1 MGLQLYKK
9 KRNFKNTPEPEG
21 KVKAA
26 GKKLVFV
33 IQRHAASRLHY
44 DLRLELDG
52 VMKSWA
58 VPKGPS
64 LNPKD
69 KRLAVMVE
77 DHPMEYNTFHGV
89 IPKGNYGAGTVDIW
103 DEGTYTVD
111 PDHAKTKNEKAEL
124 RAMLA
129 KGQLKFVMKGKNIK
143 GSFALVRLRDKKNWL
158 LIKHRDEHAVD
169 EYDSEEVPPIK
180 SGGNKTWQSNR
191 NSSDKPNSKQ
201 KSAAAARSVRAKAKK
216 LTHFIKPML
225 ATPSEVPFTDEG
237 WVFEIK
243 WDGYRAITEKKGKNL
258 KFYSR
263 NGLEFHELYPELVP
277 ELLKIKK
284 DCVLDGEI
292 VVLNEEGKPSFQKLQ
307 QFDDNRDLPILY
319 YVFDCLWYDGKDL
332 TDLPLTERKKY
343 AQKAVPKSNAI
354 LYSDHIEGDGEKF
367 FNEIIKL
374 DGMEGMMAKRA
385 DSTYEEGR
393 RSRSWLKIKLVNTQ
407 EAVIA
412 GYTAPRESRKYF
424 GALILGVYDKKKL
437 RYIGHSGTGFT
448 DKMLKEL
455 HAKLQPLV
463 TDESPFDEKV
473 PVNAKVTWVEPELVC
488 NVKFSEL
495 TDEGIMRHPVFMG
508 MRIDKEPEEVDHVDE
523 PVKKSSKVSVKSP
536 KSGKEKTSE
545 KETSKKTPAKSG
557 KKSDDIGTSKENDR
571 TVTIGGHEL
580 KLTNQNKV
588 FWPKEKYTKGD
599 VVAYYNKVSNYILP
613 YLIDRPQSLK
623 RNPGGIEDKGFYH
636 KDAGDKA
643 PHWVKSTEVY
653 SESGNKTIDYI
664 LCNDKATLIYLAN
677 LGCIELNPW
686 NSPYQKPDNP
696 DYLIMDIDPSEKNTY
711 NQVIDVALV
720 IKEILDKA
728 GCTCYCKTSGATGM
742 HVYIPLQGRY
752 TYDQARPFSEIIA
765 NLTQEQL
772 PDFTTVERPL
782 NQRKG
787 RIYIDFLQNRRGQ
800 TLSSVYSIRPVPG
813 ASVSTPLKWSEVKH
827 GLTPLD
833 FTIKTVHKRFEKVGD
848 LFANVLTDKNDL
860 RKCIDRLES

>member
-9 KRNFKNTPEPEG
+9 KRNFENTPEPKG
-21 KVKAA
+21 KVVSA
-26 GKKLVFV
+26 GKKLAFV

-77 DHPMEYNTFHGV
+77 DHPMEYNKFHGV

-111 PDHAKTKNEKAEL
+111 PDHAKTRNEKAEL
-124 RAMLA
+124 RKMLE
-129 KGQLKFVMKGKNIK
+129 KGQLKFVLNGKNIK
-143 GSFALVRLRDKKNWL
+143 GSFALVRLRDEKNWL
-158 LIKHRDEHAVD
+158 LIKHRDQYAVD
-169 EYDSEEVPPIK
+169 EYDSEDVPPIK
-180 SGGNKTWQSNR
+180 PGGDKTWQSNR
-191 NSSDKPNSKQ
+191 PNSKQ
-201 KSAAAARSVRAKAKK
+201 KSYKAAQSVRAKAKK
-216 LTHFIKPML
+216 LSHFIKPML
-225 ATPSEVPFTDEG
+225 ATPSEVPFTDEN

-243 WDGYRAITEKKGKNL
+243 WDGYRAITEKNGKNL

-263 NGLEFHELYPELVP
+263 NGLEFHDLYPELIP
-277 ELLKIKK
+277 ELRKIKK

-319 YVFDCLWYDGKDL
+319 YVFDCLRYDGKDL

-343 AQKAVPKSNAI
+343 ARKAIPKSNAI
-354 LYSDHIEGDGEKF
+354 LYSDHVEGEGEKF
-367 FNEIIKL
+367 FHEIIKL
-374 DGMEGMMAKRA
+374 DGLEGMMAKRA
-385 DSTYEEGR
+385 DSTYEENR
-393 RSRSWLKIKLVNTQ
+393 RTRSWLKIKLVNTQ
-407 EAVIA
+407 EAIIA

-424 GALILGVYDKKKL
+424 GALILGVYDKKRL

-455 HAKLQPLV
+455 YAKLQPLV
-463 TDESPFDEKV
+463 IDESPFDEKV
-473 PVNAKVTWVEPELVC
+473 PVNAKVTWVKPELVC

-495 TDEGIMRHPVFMG
+495 TEEGIMRHPVFMSL
-508 MRIDKEPEEVDHVDE
+508 RIDKEPEEVDHVDE
-523 PVKKSSKVSVKSP
+523 PMKEKVKTSKRTLKKAPKKAPVKAAAKKSHKRESN
-536 KSGKEKTSE
+536 
-545 KETSKKTPAKSG
+545 
-557 KKSDDIGTSKENDR
+557 DIGTSKENERIVEVD
-571 TVTIGGHEL
+571 GHEL

-599 VVAYYNKVSNYILP
+599 VIAYYNKVSGYILP
-613 YLIDRPQSLK
+613 YLMDRPQSLK

-636 KDAGDKA
+636 KDAGDQA
-643 PHWVKSTEVY
+643 PHWVKSAEVY

-664 LCNDKATLIYLAN
+664 ICNDKATLIYLAN

-686 NSPYQKPDNP
+686 NSKIQKPDNP
-696 DYLIMDIDPSEKNTY
+696 DYLIMDIDPSEKNTFS
-711 NQVIDVALV
+711 QVIDVARV

-765 NLTQEQL
+765 HLTQERL
-772 PDFTTVERPL
+772 PGFTTVERPL

-813 ASVSTPLKWSEVKH
+813 ASVSTPLNWKEVKH

-833 FTIKTVHKRFEKVGD
+833 FTIKTIHKRLDKVGD
-848 LFANVLTDKNDL
+848 LFAKVLTDKNDL

>member
-1 MGLQLYKK
+1 MGLKLYNK
-9 KRNFKNTPEPEG
+9 KRNFKSTPEPEG
-21 KVKAA
+21 KVKLST
-26 GKKLVFV
+26 KKLCFV
-33 IQRHAASRLHY
+33 IQRHDASRLHY
-44 DLRLELDG
+44 DFRLELDG

-58 VPKGPS
+58 IPKGPS
-64 LNPKD
+64 LNPQD

-77 DHPMEYNTFHGV
+77 DHPMDYNKFHGV

-111 PDHAKTKNEKAEL
+111 PAHAKTKNEKAEL
-124 RAMLA
+124 RKMLD
-129 KGQLKFVMKGKNIK
+129 KGQVKFVMNGKHVK
-143 GSFALVRLRDKKNWL
+143 GSFALVRLRDEKNWL
-158 LIKHRDEHAVD
+158 LIKHRDNYAVD
-169 EYDSEEVPPIK
+169 DYDSEDIRPIK
-180 SGGNKTWQSNR
+180 PHQADKTWQPNR
-191 NSSDKPNSKQ
+191 KNSRQ
-201 KSAAAARSVRAKAKK
+201 KSATAARSVLAKAKK

-225 ATPSEVPFTDEG
+225 ATASEVPFTDED

-258 KFYSR
+258 RFYSR
-263 NGLEFHELYPELVP
+263 NGLEFHTLYPELVP
-277 ELLKIKK
+277 ELMKIKK

-307 QFDDNRDLPILY
+307 QFDDNRNLPILY
-319 YVFDCLWYDGKDL
+319 YVFDCLWYDGHDL

-343 AQKAVPKSNAI
+343 AQKSIPKSNAI
-354 LYSDHIEGDGEKF
+354 LYSDHVEAEGEKF
-367 FNEIIKL
+367 FQEIIKL
-374 DGMEGMMAKRA
+374 DGLEGMMAKRA
-385 DSTYEEGR
+385 NSTYEEGR
-393 RSRSWLKIKLVNTQ
+393 RSRSWLKIKLVNTH
-407 EAVIA
+407 EAIIA

-448 DKMLKEL
+448 DLALKDIYTR
-455 HAKLQPLV
+455 LQPLV
-463 TDESPFDEKV
+463 SDESPFDEKV

-488 NVKFSEL
+488 TVKFSEL
-495 TDEGIMRHPVFMG
+495 TEEGIMRHPVYMG
-508 MRIDKEPEEVDHVDE
+508 LRIDKEHNEVNHLDK
-523 PVKKSSKVSVKSP
+523 PVKP
-536 KSGKEKTSE
+536 KTEKKRT
-545 KETSKKTPAKSG
+545 KKTAKKEVVKPTA
-557 KKSDDIGTSKENDR
+557 KKSAKPTSNDIGTSDENQRIVNVD
-571 TVTIGGHEL
+571 GHEL
-580 KLTNQNKV
+580 KLTNQNKI
-588 FWPKEKYTKGD
+588 FWPDEKYTKGD
-599 VVAYYNKVSNYILP
+599 VISHYNKISGYILP
-613 YLIDRPQSLK
+613 YLVNRPQSLK

-643 PHWVKSTEVY
+643 PYWVKSIEIY

-664 LCNDKATLIYLAN
+664 LCNDKATLLYLAN

-686 NSPYQKPDNP
+686 NSRIQHPDNP
-696 DYLIMDIDPSEKNTY
+696 DYLIMDIDPSDKNTF

-720 IKEILDKA
+720 IKELLNKA

-742 HVYIPLQGRY
+742 HIYIPLQGRY

-765 NLTQEQL
+765 HLTNEQL

-813 ASVSTPLKWSEVKH
+813 ASVSTPLNWKEVKH

-833 FTIKTVHKRFEKVGD
+833 FTIKTIHKRLDKVGD
-848 LFANVLTDKNDL
+848 LFANVLVDKNDL
-860 RKCIDRLES
+860 RKCIARLES

>member
-1 MGLQLYKK
+1 MGLKLYKK

-21 KVKAA
+21 KVKASTS
-26 GKKLVFV
+26 KLCFV
-33 IQRHAASRLHY
+33 IQRHDASRLHY

-77 DHPMEYNTFHGV
+77 DHPMEYNNFHGV
-89 IPKGNYGAGTVDIW
+89 IPKGNYGAGVVDIW

-111 PDHAKTKNEKAEL
+111 PLHAKTKNESAEL
-124 RAMLA
+124 RKMLE
-129 KGQLKFVMKGKNIK
+129 KGQLKFVMKGKHLK
-143 GSFALVRLRDKKNWL
+143 GSFALVRLRDEKNWL
-158 LIKHRDEHAVD
+158 LIKHRDEYAVD
-169 EYDSEEVPPIK
+169 DYDSEEVAPIK
-180 SGGNKTWQSNR
+180 PHNADKTWHSNR
-191 NSSDKPNSKQ
+191 PNSRQ
-201 KSAAAARSVRAKAKK
+201 KSAKAARSVRSKAKK

-225 ATPSEVPFTDEG
+225 ATPSDVPFTDKN

-243 WDGYRAITEKKGKNL
+243 WDGYRAITEKKGKNI

-263 NGLEFHELYPELVP
+263 NGLEFQGLYPELMP

-307 QFDDNRDLPILY
+307 QFDDNRNLPILY
-319 YVFDCLWYDGKDL
+319 YVFDCLSYDGKDL
-332 TDLPLTERKKY
+332 TDLSLLERKKY
-343 AQKAVPKSNAI
+343 ALKAIPKSNAI
-354 LYSDHIEGDGEKF
+354 IYSDHIDAEGEKF
-367 FNEIIKL
+367 FGEIIKME
-374 DGMEGMMAKRA
+374 GMEGMMAKRA

-393 RSRSWLKIKLVNTQ
+393 RNRSWLKIKLVNTQ
-407 EAVIA
+407 EAIIA
-412 GYTAPRESRKYF
+412 GYTAPRESRKYL
-424 GALILGVYDKKKL
+424 GALVLGIYDKKKL

-455 HAKLQPLV
+455 HAKMQPLV

-473 PVNAKVTWVEPELVC
+473 AVNAAVTWVEPELVC

-495 TDEGIMRHPVFMG
+495 TEEGIMRHPVFMG
-508 MRIDKEPEEVDHVDE
+508 LRIDKDPEEVDQVDE
-523 PVKKSSKVSVKSP
+523 PVKKNSKSTPLKETKKVAKNAAVKKSSSKSS
-536 KSGKEKTSE
+536 T
-545 KETSKKTPAKSG
+545 
-557 KKSDDIGTSKENDR
+557 KKSNDIGTSKENDR
-571 TVTIGGHEL
+571 TVTVDGHEL
-580 KLTNQNKV
+580 KLTNQNKI
-588 FWPKEKYTKGD
+588 FWPDEKYTKGD
-599 VVAYYNKVSNYILP
+599 VINYYNKVSDYILP

-623 RNPGGIEDKGFYH
+623 RNPGGIVDKGFYH

-643 PHWVKSTEVY
+643 PQWVKSVEVY

-664 LCNDKATLIYLAN
+664 LCNDKATLLYLNN
-677 LGCIELNPW
+677 LGCIEINPW
-686 NSPYQKPDNP
+686 NSRIKKPDNP
-696 DYLIMDIDPSEKNTY
+696 DYLIMDIDPSEKNTFE
-711 NQVIDVALV
+711 QVIDVALV
-720 IKEILDKA
+720 IKEVLDKA

-742 HVYIPLQGRY
+742 HIYIPLQGVY

-765 NLTQEQL
+765 HLTNEQL

-813 ASVSTPLKWSEVKH
+813 ASVSTPLKWKEVKH
-827 GLTPLD
+827 GLSPLD
-833 FTIKTVHKRFEKVGD
+833 FTIKTALKRFDKVGD

-860 RKCIDRLES
+860 GKCIDRLES

>member
-1 MGLQLYKK
+1 MGLKLYKK

-21 KVKAA
+21 KVKASN
-26 GKKLVFV
+26 KKLGFV
-33 IQRHAASRLHY
+33 IQRHDASRLHY
-44 DLRLELDG
+44 DFRLELDG

-77 DHPMEYNTFHGV
+77 DHPMEYNKFHGV

-111 PDHAKTKNEKAEL
+111 PLHAKTKNATAEL
-124 RAMLA
+124 RKMLE
-129 KGQLKFVMKGKNIK
+129 KGQLKIVMKGKHLN
-143 GSFALVRLRDKKNWL
+143 GSFALVRLRDEKNWL
-158 LIKHRDEHAVD
+158 LIKHRDEYAVD
-169 EYDSEEVPPIK
+169 DYDSEEIRAIK
-180 SGGNKTWQSNR
+180 PHNADKTWQSNR
-191 NSSDKPNSKQ
+191 PNSKQ
-201 KSAAAARSVRAKAKK
+201 KSAQAAQRVSAKSHK
-216 LTHFIKPML
+216 LTHYIKPML
-225 ATPSEVPFTDEG
+225 ATPSDVPFNDED
-237 WVFEIK
+237 WIFEIK
-243 WDGYRAITEKKGKNL
+243 WDGYRAVTEKKGKNI

-263 NGLEFHELYPELVP
+263 NGLSFNELYPELIP
-277 ELLKIKK
+277 ELMKIKK

-292 VVLNEEGKPSFQKLQ
+292 VVLNEAGRPSFQKLQ
-307 QFDDNRDLPILY
+307 QFDENRSLPILY
-319 YVFDCLWYDGKDL
+319 YVFDCLSYDGKDL
-332 TDLPLTERKKY
+332 TDLSLIERKKY
-343 AQKAVPKSNAI
+343 ALKAIPKSNAI
-354 LYSDHIEGDGEKF
+354 IYSDHIERDGEKF

-374 DGMEGMMAKRA
+374 DGLEGMMAKRA
-385 DSTYEEGR
+385 ESTYEEGR

-407 EAVIA
+407 EAIIA

-437 RYIGHSGTGFT
+437 RYIGHSGTGFS

-473 PVNAKVTWVEPELVC
+473 PVNAAVTWVEPELVC

-508 MRIDKEPEEVDHVDE
+508 LRIDKEPEEVDHVDE
-523 PVKKSSKVSVKSP
+523 PVKTKIKSDKKTTKKAAAKKTVPKKEPATKSSGKS
-536 KSGKEKTSE
+536 S
-545 KETSKKTPAKSG
+545 SKKST
-557 KKSDDIGTSKENDR
+557 DIGTSKENER
-571 TVTIGGHEL
+571 IVTVDGHDL
-580 KLTNQNKV
+580 KLTNQNKI
-588 FWPKEKYTKGD
+588 FWPEEKYTKGD
-599 VVAYYNKVSNYILP
+599 VINYYNKVSDYILP

-636 KDAGDKA
+636 KDAGHKA
-643 PHWVKSTEVY
+643 PDWVKSEEVY

-664 LCNDKATLIYLAN
+664 ICNNKATLIYLAN

-686 NSPYQKPDNP
+686 NSRIKKPDNP
-696 DYLIMDIDPSEKNTY
+696 DYLIMDIDPSEKNTF

-728 GCTCYCKTSGATGM
+728 GCTSYCKTSGATGM
-742 HVYIPLQGRY
+742 HIYIPLQGAY

-765 NLTQEQL
+765 HLTNEQL

-813 ASVSTPLKWSEVKH
+813 ASVSTPLKWKEVKH
-827 GLTPLD
+827 GLSPLD
-833 FTIKTVHKRFEKVGD
+833 FTIKTALKRFDKVGD

>member
-1 MGLQLYKK
+1 MGLKLYKK
-9 KRNFKNTPEPEG
+9 KRNFNSTPEPEG
-21 KVKAA
+21 KVKPS
-26 GKKLVFV
+26 KNKLCFV
-33 IQRHAASRLHY
+33 VQRHDASRLHY
-44 DLRLELDG
+44 DFRLELDG

-64 LNPKD
+64 LNPHD

-77 DHPMEYNTFHGV
+77 DHPMAYNKFHGV

-111 PDHAKTKNEKAEL
+111 PLHAKTKNESAEL
-124 RAMLA
+124 RKMLG
-129 KGQLKFVMKGKNIK
+129 KGQLKFVMKGKHLK
-143 GSFALVRLRDKKNWL
+143 GSFALVRLRDEKNWL
-158 LIKHRDEHAVD
+158 LIKHRDEFAVD
-169 EYDSEEVPPIK
+169 DYDSEEVPPVK
-180 SGGNKTWQSNR
+180 PHSGDRTWPSNR
-191 NSSDKPNSKQ
+191 PNSKQ
-201 KSAAAARSVRAKAKK
+201 KSFQAAQRVRAKAKK

-225 ATPSEVPFTDEG
+225 ATPAEVPFTDKD

-243 WDGYRAITEKKGKNL
+243 WDGYRAITEKKGKNI

-263 NGLEFHELYPELVP
+263 NGLEFQELYPELVP
-277 ELLKIKK
+277 ELMKIKK

-307 QFDDNRDLPILY
+307 QFDEDRSMPILY
-319 YVFDCLWYDGKDL
+319 YVFDCLWYDGQDI
-332 TDLPLTERKKY
+332 TGLPLTERKKY
-343 AQKAVPKSNAI
+343 AQKALPKSHAV
-354 LYSDHIEGDGEKF
+354 LYSDHVEEEGEKF

-374 DGMEGMMAKRA
+374 DGLEGMMAKRA

-393 RSRSWLKIKLVNTQ
+393 RSRSWLKIKLANTQ

-448 DKMLKEL
+448 DKMLKDL
-455 HAKLQPLV
+455 YAKMQPLV
-463 TDESPFDEKV
+463 TDQSPFDEKV
-473 PVNAKVTWVEPELVC
+473 PVNAAVTWVEPELVC
-488 NVKFSEL
+488 NVKFSEF

-508 MRIDKEPEEVDHVDE
+508 LRMDKEPEEVDPIDK
-523 PVKKSSKVSVKSP
+523 PVKK
-536 KSGKEKTSE
+536 
-545 KETSKKTPAKSG
+545 TSKAAV
-557 KKSDDIGTSKENDR
+557 KKSISKKEFAKTARSAGAKPATKKSTDIGTSKENERIVRVD
-571 TVTIGGHEL
+571 GHEL
-580 KLTNQNKV
+580 KLTNQNKI
-588 FWPKEKYTKGD
+588 FWPDEKYTKGD
-599 VVAYYNKVSNYILP
+599 VIAYYNKVSDYILP

-643 PHWVKSTEVY
+643 PHWVKSVPVY

-664 LCNDKATLIYLAN
+664 LCNDKATLLYLNN
-677 LGCIELNPW
+677 LGCIEINPW
-686 NSPYQKPDNP
+686 NSRIQKPDNP
-696 DYLIMDIDPSEKNTY
+696 DYQIMDIDPSEKNTF
-711 NQVIDVALV
+711 NQVIDVARV

-765 NLTQEQL
+765 NLANEQL

-813 ASVSTPLKWSEVKH
+813 ASVSTPLKWKEVKH

-833 FTIKTVHKRFEKVGD
+833 FTIKTVFKRFDKVGD
-848 LFANVLTDKNDL
+848 LFSNVLTEKNDL

>member
-1 MGLQLYKK
+1 MGLKLYNK

-21 KVKAA
+21 KVKASSN
-26 GKKLVFV
+26 KLRFV
-33 IQRHAASRLHY
+33 IQRHDASRLHY

-64 LNPKD
+64 LNPHD
-69 KRLAVMVE
+69 KRLAVAVE
-77 DHPMEYNTFHGV
+77 DHPMEYNKFHGV

-124 RAMLA
+124 RKMLE
-129 KGQLKFVMKGKNIK
+129 KGQLKFVMNGTHLK
-143 GSFALVRLRDKKNWL
+143 GSFALVRLRDEKNWL
-158 LIKHRDEHAVD
+158 LIKHRDKYAVD
-169 EYDSEEVPPIK
+169 EYDSEEVAPIK
-180 SGGNKTWQSNR
+180 SHNADKTWQSNR
-191 NSSDKPNSKQ
+191 SNSRQ
-201 KSAAAARSVRAKAKK
+201 KNAAAARSVRGKSHK
-216 LTHFIKPML
+216 LTHYIKPML
-225 ATPSEVPFTDEG
+225 ATPSEVPFNDKD

-243 WDGYRAITEKKGKNL
+243 WDGYRAITEKKGKNI

-263 NGLEFHELYPELVP
+263 NGLTFNELYPEVAH
-277 ELLKIKK
+277 ELTKIKK

-307 QFDDNRDLPILY
+307 QFDDNRGLPILY
-319 YVFDCLWYDGKDL
+319 YVFDCLSYDGKDI
-332 TDLPLTERKKY
+332 TDLPLLERKKY
-343 AQKAVPKSNAI
+343 AQKAIPKSNVI
-354 LYSDHIEGDGEKF
+354 LYSDHLEEQGEKF
-367 FNEIIKL
+367 FSEIIKIEGL
-374 DGMEGMMAKRA
+374 EGMMAKRA
-385 DSTYEEGR
+385 DSTYDEGR
-393 RSRSWLKIKLVNTQ
+393 RTRSWLKIKLVNTQ
-407 EAVIA
+407 EAIIA

-455 HAKLQPLV
+455 YAKLQPLV
-463 TDESPFDEKV
+463 MDESPFDEKV
-473 PVNAKVTWVEPELVC
+473 PVNAAVTWVEPELVC

-495 TDEGIMRHPVFMG
+495 TDDGIMRHPVFMG
-508 MRIDKEPEEVDHVDE
+508 LRIDKEPEEVDHVDE
-523 PVKKSSKVSVKSP
+523 SVKT
-536 KSGKEKTSE
+536 KTKTAAKKTS
-545 KETSKKTPAKSG
+545 SKKTVVKTAVKKTTAKKSG
-557 KKSDDIGTSKENDR
+557 SKSNDIGTSKENER
-571 TVTIGGHEL
+571 IVTVDGHEL
-580 KLTNQNKV
+580 KLTNQNKI
-588 FWPKEKYTKGD
+588 FWPEEKYTKGD
-599 VVAYYNKVSNYILP
+599 VIAYYNKVSDYILP

-623 RNPGGIEDKGFYH
+623 RNPQGIEDKGFYH

-643 PHWVKSTEVY
+643 PHWVKSVEIY

-664 LCNDKATLIYLAN
+664 LCNNKATLLYLNN
-677 LGCIELNPW
+677 LGCIEINPW
-686 NSPYQKPDNP
+686 NSRVQKPDNP
-696 DYLIMDIDPSEKNTY
+696 DYLIMDIDPSEKNTF
-711 NQVIDVALV
+711 NQVVDVALV

-742 HVYIPLQGRY
+742 HIYIPLQGRY

-765 NLTQEQL
+765 NLAQEQL

-813 ASVSTPLKWSEVKH
+813 ASVSTPLKWSEVKR
-827 GLTPLD
+827 GLSPLD
-833 FTIKTVHKRFEKVGD
+833 FTIKTIHKRLDKVGD

>member
-1 MGLQLYKK
+1 MGLKLYKK
-9 KRNFKNTPEPEG
+9 KRNFNSTPEPEG
-21 KVKAA
+21 KVKPS
-26 GKKLVFV
+26 KNKLCFV
-33 IQRHAASRLHY
+33 VQRHDASRLHY
-44 DLRLELDG
+44 DFRLELDG

-64 LNPKD
+64 LNPHD

-77 DHPMEYNTFHGV
+77 DHPMAYNKFHGV

-111 PDHAKTKNEKAEL
+111 PLHAKTKNESAEL
-124 RAMLA
+124 RKMLG
-129 KGQLKFVMKGKNIK
+129 KGQLKFVMKGKHLK
-143 GSFALVRLRDKKNWL
+143 GSFALVRLRDEKNWL
-158 LIKHRDEHAVD
+158 LIKHRDEFAVD
-169 EYDSEEVPPIK
+169 DYDSEEVPPVK
-180 SGGNKTWQSNR
+180 PHSGDRTWPSNR
-191 NSSDKPNSKQ
+191 PNSKQ
-201 KSAAAARSVRAKAKK
+201 KSFQAAQRVRAKAKK

-225 ATPSEVPFTDEG
+225 ATPAEVPFTDKD

-243 WDGYRAITEKKGKNL
+243 WDGYRAITEKKGKNI

-263 NGLEFHELYPELVP
+263 NGLEFQELYPELVP
-277 ELLKIKK
+277 ELMKIKK

-307 QFDDNRDLPILY
+307 QFDEDRSMPILY
-319 YVFDCLWYDGKDL
+319 YVFDCLWYDGQDI
-332 TDLPLTERKKY
+332 TGLPLTERKKY
-343 AQKAVPKSNAI
+343 AQKALPKSHAV
-354 LYSDHIEGDGEKF
+354 LYSDHVEEEGEKF

-374 DGMEGMMAKRA
+374 DGLEGMMAKRA

-393 RSRSWLKIKLVNTQ
+393 RSRSWLKIKLANTQ

-455 HAKLQPLV
+455 YAKMQPLV
-463 TDESPFDEKV
+463 TDQSPFDEKV
-473 PVNAKVTWVEPELVC
+473 PVNAAVTWVEPELVC
-488 NVKFSEL
+488 NVKFSEF

-508 MRIDKEPEEVDHVDE
+508 LRMDKEPEEVDHIDK
-523 PVKKSSKVSVKSP
+523 PVKK
-536 KSGKEKTSE
+536 
-545 KETSKKTPAKSG
+545 TSKAAV
-557 KKSDDIGTSKENDR
+557 KKSISKKESAKPARSAGAKPATKKSTDIGTSKENERIVRVD
-571 TVTIGGHEL
+571 GHEL
-580 KLTNQNKV
+580 KLTNQNKI
-588 FWPKEKYTKGD
+588 FWPDEKYTKGD
-599 VVAYYNKVSNYILP
+599 VIAYYNKVSDYILP

-643 PHWVKSTEVY
+643 PHWVKSVPVY

-664 LCNDKATLIYLAN
+664 LCNDKATLLYLNN
-677 LGCIELNPW
+677 LGCIEINPW
-686 NSPYQKPDNP
+686 NSRIQKPDNP
-696 DYLIMDIDPSEKNTY
+696 DYLIMDIDPSEKNTF
-711 NQVIDVALV
+711 NQVIDVARV

-765 NLTQEQL
+765 NMACEQL

-813 ASVSTPLKWSEVKH
+813 ASVSTPLKWKEVKH

-833 FTIKTVHKRFEKVGD
+833 FTIKTALKRFDKVGD
-848 LFANVLTDKNDL
+848 LFHNVLTDKNDL

>member
-1 MGLQLYKK
+1 MGLKLYNK
-9 KRNFKNTPEPEG
+9 KRNFRNTPEPAG
-21 KVKAA
+21 KVKAS
-26 GKKLVFV
+26 GNKLCFV
-33 IQRHAASRLHY
+33 VQRHAASRLHY

-64 LNPKD
+64 LNPHD

-124 RAMLA
+124 RKMLE
-129 KGQLKFVMKGKNIK
+129 KGQLKFVMNGTHLK
-143 GSFALVRLRDKKNWL
+143 GSFALVRLRDEKNWL
-158 LIKHRDEHAVD
+158 LIKHRDKHAVD
-169 EYDSEEVPPIK
+169 EYDSEEVAPIK
-180 SGGNKTWQSNR
+180 SHNTDKTWQSNR
-191 NSSDKPNSKQ
+191 PNSRQ
-201 KSAAAARSVRAKAKK
+201 KNAAAAHRIRGKSHK
-216 LTHFIKPML
+216 LSHYIKPML
-225 ATPSEVPFTDEG
+225 ATASDVPFNDKE

-243 WDGYRAITEKKGKNL
+243 WDGYRAITEKKGKQIR
-258 KFYSR
+258 FYSR
-263 NGLEFHELYPELVP
+263 NGLTFNELYPEVAH
-277 ELLKIKK
+277 ELTKLKK

-319 YVFDCLWYDGKDL
+319 YVFDCLSYDGKDI
-332 TDLPLTERKKY
+332 TDLPLLERKKF
-343 AQKAVPKSNAI
+343 AKKALPKSNVI
-354 LYSDHIEGDGEKF
+354 LYSDHVEEEGEKF
-367 FNEIIKL
+367 FSEIIKI
-374 DGMEGMMAKRA
+374 DGLEGMMAKRA
-385 DSTYEEGR
+385 DSTYDEGR
-393 RSRSWLKIKLVNTQ
+393 RTRSWLKIKLVNTQ

-424 GALILGVYDKKKL
+424 GALILGVYHKKKL

-463 TDESPFDEKV
+463 IDDSPFDEKV
-473 PVNAKVTWVEPELVC
+473 PVNAAVTWVEPELVC

-495 TDEGIMRHPVFMG
+495 TDDGIMRHPVFMG
-508 MRIDKEPEEVDHVDE
+508 LRIDKEADEVDHVDE
-523 PVKKSSKVSVKSP
+523 PVKT
-536 KSGKEKTSE
+536 KT
-545 KETSKKTPAKSG
+545 TSAKKTPTAKKAAA
-557 KKSDDIGTSKENDR
+557 KKFSRKGSKASNDIGTSKENER
-571 TVTIGGHEL
+571 LVTVDGHEL
-580 KLTNQNKV
+580 KLTNQNKI
-588 FWPKEKYTKGD
+588 FWPDEKYTKGD
-599 VVAYYNKVSNYILP
+599 VLAYYNKVADYILP

-623 RNPGGIEDKGFYH
+623 RNPGGIADKGFYH

-643 PHWVKSTEVY
+643 PDWVKSVEIY

-664 LCNDKATLIYLAN
+664 LCNNKATLLYLNN
-677 LGCIELNPW
+677 LGCIEINPW
-686 NSPYQKPDNP
+686 NSRIQKPDNP
-696 DYLIMDIDPSEKNTY
+696 DYLIMDIDPSEKNTF
-711 NQVIDVALV
+711 NQVVDVALV

-728 GCTCYCKTSGATGM
+728 GCTSYCKTSGATGM
-742 HVYIPLQGRY
+742 HIYIPLQGRY
-752 TYDQARPFSEIIA
+752 TYDQARPFSEVIA
-765 NLTQEQL
+765 NLAQEQL
-772 PDFTTVERPL
+772 SDFTTVERPL

-813 ASVSTPLKWSEVKH
+813 ASVSTPLLWKEVKH
-827 GLTPLD
+827 GLSPLD
-833 FTIKTVHKRFEKVGD
+833 FTIKTIHKRLDKVGD

>member
-1 MGLQLYKK
+1 MGLNLYKK
-9 KRNFKNTPEPEG
+9 KRNFNNTPEPKG
-21 KVKAA
+21 KVKTA
-26 GKKLVFV
+26 GSKLSFV
-33 IQRHAASRLHY
+33 IQRHDASRLHY

-58 VPKGPS
+58 IPKGPS

-77 DHPMEYNTFHGV
+77 DHPMDYNKFHGV

-103 DEGTYTVD
+103 DEGTYNVD
-111 PDHAKTKNEKAEL
+111 PLHAKTKNEKAEL
-124 RAMLA
+124 RKMLE
-129 KGQLKFVMKGKNIK
+129 KGQLKFVMNGKNVK
-143 GSFALVRLRDKKNWL
+143 GSFALVRLRDEKNWL
-158 LIKHRDEHAVD
+158 LIKHRDTYAVD
-169 EYDSEEVPPIK
+169 EYDSEEVAAIK
-180 SGGNKTWQSNR
+180 PHKADKTWQSNR
-191 NSSDKPNSKQ
+191 PNSRQ
-201 KSAAAARSVRAKAKK
+201 KSAKAAHSVRAKSHKF
-216 LTHFIKPML
+216 THYIKPML
-225 ATPSEVPFTDEG
+225 ATPSDVPFNDED

-243 WDGYRAITEKKGKNL
+243 WDGYRALTEKKGKNI

-263 NGLEFHELYPELVP
+263 NGLSFTELYPELAGV
-277 ELLKIKK
+277 LTKIKK

-307 QFDDNRDLPILY
+307 QFDENRRLPILY
-319 YVFDCLWYDGKDL
+319 YVFDCLQYDGKDL
-332 TDLPLTERKKY
+332 TDLPLLERKKY
-343 AQKAVPKSNAI
+343 ALKAIPKSNAI
-354 LYSDHIEGDGEKF
+354 IYSDHIEEEGEKF

-374 DGMEGMMAKRA
+374 EGMEGMMAKRA

-393 RSRSWLKIKLVNTQ
+393 RSRSWLKIKLVNTH
-407 EAVIA
+407 EAIIA

-437 RYIGHSGTGFT
+437 RYIGHSGTGFS
-448 DKMLKEL
+448 DKMLKDL
-455 HAKLQPLV
+455 HANMQPLV
-463 TDESPFDEKV
+463 TDESPFTEKV
-473 PVNAKVTWVEPELVC
+473 PVNAAVTWVEPELVC

-508 MRIDKEPEEVDHVDE
+508 LRIDKEPEEVDHVDE
-523 PVKKSSKVSVKSP
+523 PVKTKSKSN
-536 KSGKEKTSE
+536 
-545 KETSKKTPAKSG
+545 KKTTTKTAAKKAVKNTAVAKSA
-557 KKSDDIGTSKENDR
+557 KSKSNDIGTSKENERIVNID
-571 TVTIGGHEL
+571 GHEL
-580 KLTNQNKV
+580 KLTNQNKI
-588 FWPKEKYTKGD
+588 FWPKEKYTKSD
-599 VVAYYNKVSNYILP
+599 VINHYNKVSDFILP
-613 YLIDRPQSLK
+613 YLVDRPQSLK

-643 PHWVKSTEVY
+643 PQWVKSVEVY

-664 LCNDKATLIYLAN
+664 LCNDKATLIYLSN

-686 NSPYQKPDNP
+686 NSRIKKPDNP
-696 DYLIMDIDPSEKNTY
+696 DYLIMDIDPSEKNTF

-728 GCTCYCKTSGATGM
+728 GCTCYCKTSGATGL
-742 HVYIPLQGRY
+742 HIYIPLQGAY
-752 TYDQARPFSEIIA
+752 TYDQARPFSELIA
-765 NLTQEQL
+765 NLTNEQL

-813 ASVSTPLKWSEVKH
+813 ASVSTPLTWKEVKH

-833 FTIKTVHKRFEKVGD
+833 FTIKTIHKRLDKVGD

-860 RKCIDRLES
+860 RKCIDRLE

>member
-9 KRNFKNTPEPEG
+9 KRNFKNTPEPAG
-21 KVKAA
+21 KVKAS
-26 GKKLVFV
+26 GSKLCFV
-33 IQRHAASRLHY
+33 VQRHDASRLHY

-64 LNPKD
+64 LNPHD

-77 DHPMEYNTFHGV
+77 DHPMEYNKFHGV
-89 IPKGNYGAGTVDIW
+89 IPKGNYGAGKVDIW

-111 PDHAKTKNEKAEL
+111 PIHAKTKNEKAEL
-124 RAMLA
+124 RKMLE
-129 KGQLKFVMKGKNIK
+129 KGQLKFVMNGKHLK
-143 GSFALVRLRDKKNWL
+143 GSFALVRLRDAKNWL
-158 LIKHRDEHAVD
+158 LIKHRDTYAVD
-169 EYDSEEVPPIK
+169 EYDSEDIPPVK
-180 SGGNKTWQSNR
+180 SHDPDKTWQSNR
-191 NSSDKPNSKQ
+191 PNSRQ
-201 KSAAAARSVRAKAKK
+201 KNAVAAQRIQSK
-216 LTHFIKPML
+216 THKFTHYIKPML
-225 ATPSEVPFTDEG
+225 ATPNDAPFTDSD
-237 WVFEIK
+237 WIFEIK
-243 WDGYRAITEKKGKNL
+243 WDGYRAITEKKGKTIR
-258 KFYSR
+258 FYSR
-263 NGLEFHELYPELVP
+263 NGLSFTELYPEVA
-277 ELLKIKK
+277 EEFKKIKK

-307 QFDDNRDLPILY
+307 QFDENRTLPILY
-319 YVFDCLWYDGKDL
+319 YVFDCLYYDGKDI
-332 TDLPLTERKKY
+332 TGLPLLERKKF
-343 AQKAVPKSNAI
+343 AQKAIPKSNVI
-354 LYSDHIEGDGEKF
+354 LYSDHVKEEGEKF
-367 FNEIIKL
+367 FSEIIKI
-374 DGMEGMMAKRA
+374 DGLEGMMAKRA
-385 DSTYEEGR
+385 DSTYDEGR
-393 RSRSWLKIKLVNTQ
+393 RTRSWLKIKLVNTL

-424 GALILGVYDKKKL
+424 GALILGVFHKKKL
-437 RYIGHSGTGFT
+437 RYIGHIGTGFT

-455 HAKLQPLV
+455 HTRLQPLV
-463 TDESPFDEKV
+463 TDESPFDEHV
-473 PVNAKVTWVEPELVC
+473 PVNAAVTWVEPELVC

-495 TDEGIMRHPVFMG
+495 TSDGIMRHPVFVG
-508 MRIDKEPEEVDHVDE
+508 MRIDKDAEAVDQLDK
-523 PVKKSSKVSVKSP
+523 PVKTRNQAVAK
-536 KSGKEKTSE
+536 KTAV
-545 KETSKKTPAKSG
+545 KKTPAGKSVS
-557 KKSDDIGTSKENDR
+557 KKSINKNSNNIGVSKENQR
-571 TVTIGGHEL
+571 LVTVDGHEL

-588 FWPKEKYTKGD
+588 FWPHEKYTKGD
-599 VVAYYNKVSNYILP
+599 VITYYNKVSNYILP

-623 RNPGGIEDKGFYH
+623 RNPQGIEDKGFYH

-643 PHWVKSTEVY
+643 PHWVKSVEIY

-664 LCNDKATLIYLAN
+664 LCNNKATLLYLNN
-677 LGCIELNPW
+677 LGCIEINPW
-686 NSPYQKPDNP
+686 NSRIQKPDNP
-696 DYLIMDIDPSEKNTY
+696 DYLIMDIDPSDKNTF

-742 HVYIPLQGRY
+742 HIYIPLQGRY

-772 PDFTTVERPL
+772 SEFTTVERPL

-813 ASVSTPLKWSEVKH
+813 ACVSTPLKWKEVKH
-827 GLTPLD
+827 GLSPLD
-833 FTIKTVHKRFEKVGD
+833 FTIKTVHKRLDHVGD

-860 RKCIDRLES
+860 RKCIDRLESA

>member
-1 MGLQLYKK
+1 MGLKLYKK

-21 KVKAA
+21 KVKASN
-26 GKKLVFV
+26 KKLCFV
-33 IQRHAASRLHY
+33 IQRHNASRLHY
-44 DLRLELDG
+44 DFRLELDG

-77 DHPMEYNTFHGV
+77 DHPMDYNNFHGV

-103 DEGTYTVD
+103 DEGTYIPD
-111 PDHAKTKNEKAEL
+111 PQHVKSKNHAAEL
-124 RAMLA
+124 RKMLT
-129 KGQLKFVMKGKNIK
+129 KGQLKFVMKGRHLN
-143 GSFALVRLRDKKNWL
+143 GSFALVRLRDEKNWL
-158 LIKHRDEHAVD
+158 LIKHRDAYAVD
-169 EYDSEEVPPIK
+169 EYDSEEIKPIK
-180 SGGNKTWQSNR
+180 PHAPDKTWQSNR
-191 NSSDKPNSKQ
+191 LNSKQ
-201 KSAAAARSVRAKAKK
+201 KSANAARSVRAKSHK
-216 LTHFIKPML
+216 LTHYIKPML
-225 ATPSEVPFTDEG
+225 ATPSNVPFNDKD
-237 WVFEIK
+237 WIFEIK
-243 WDGYRAITEKKGKNL
+243 WDGYRAVTEKQGKNI

-263 NGLEFHELYPELVP
+263 NGLSFTELYPELAN
-277 ELLKIKK
+277 ELTKIKK

-292 VVLNEEGKPSFQKLQ
+292 VVLNEAGKPSFQKLQ
-307 QFDDNRDLPILY
+307 QFDDNRSLPILY
-319 YVFDCLWYDGKDL
+319 YVFDCLRYDGKDL
-332 TDLPLTERKKY
+332 TDLPLLERKKY
-343 AQKAVPKSNAI
+343 ALKAIPKSNAI
-354 LYSDHIEGDGEKF
+354 IYSDHIEKDGEKF

-374 DGMEGMMAKRA
+374 DGLEGMIAKHA
-385 DSTYEEGR
+385 GSTYEEGR

-407 EAVIA
+407 EAIIA

-455 HAKLQPLV
+455 HASLQPRV
-463 TDESPFDEKV
+463 IDESPFDEKV
-473 PVNAKVTWVEPELVC
+473 PVNAAVTWVKPELVC

-508 MRIDKEPEEVDHVDE
+508 LRIDKEPEEVDHIDT
-523 PVKKSSKVSVKSP
+523 PVKTKSKSVKKP
-536 KSGKEKTSE
+536 AKKAV
-545 KETSKKTPAKSG
+545 KKTPAATSKSN
-557 KKSDDIGTSKENDR
+557 DIGTSRENERIVKVD
-571 TVTIGGHEL
+571 GHEL
-580 KLTNQNKV
+580 KLTNQNKI
-588 FWPKEKYTKGD
+588 FWPEEKYTKGD
-599 VVAYYNKVSNYILP
+599 VISYYNTVSDFILP

-643 PHWVKSTEVY
+643 PPWVKSVEIY
-653 SESGNKTIDYI
+653 SESGNKTVDYI
-664 LCNDKATLIYLAN
+664 LCNNKATLLYLNN
-677 LGCIELNPW
+677 LGCIEINPW
-686 NSPYQKPDNP
+686 NSRIKKPDNP
-696 DYLIMDIDPSEKNTY
+696 DYLIMDIDPSEKNTF

-720 IKEILDKA
+720 IKDILDKA

-742 HVYIPLQGRY
+742 HVYIPLQAAY
-752 TYDQARPFSEIIA
+752 TYDQARPFSEVIA
-765 NLTQEQL
+765 NLVNEQL
-772 PDFTTVERPL
+772 PEFTTVERPL
-782 NQRKG
+782 NQRRG

-813 ASVSTPLKWSEVKH
+813 ASVSTPLKWKEVKH
-827 GLTPLD
+827 GLSPLD
-833 FTIKTVHKRFEKVGD
+833 FTIKTIHKRLDKVGD

>member
-1 MGLQLYKK
+1 MGLKLYNK
-9 KRNFKNTPEPEG
+9 KRNFRNTPEPAG
-21 KVKAA
+21 KVKAS
-26 GKKLVFV
+26 GNKLCFV
-33 IQRHAASRLHY
+33 VQRHAASRLHY

-64 LNPKD
+64 LNPHD

-77 DHPMEYNTFHGV
+77 DHPMEYNKFHGV

-124 RAMLA
+124 RKMLE
-129 KGQLKFVMKGKNIK
+129 KGQLKFVMNGTHLK
-143 GSFALVRLRDKKNWL
+143 GSFALVRLRDEKNWL
-158 LIKHRDEHAVD
+158 LIKHRDKHAVD
-169 EYDSEEVPPIK
+169 EYDSEEVAPVK
-180 SGGNKTWQSNR
+180 SHNTDKTWQSNR
-191 NSSDKPNSKQ
+191 PNSRQ
-201 KSAAAARSVRAKAKK
+201 KNAAAAHRIRGKSHK
-216 LTHFIKPML
+216 LSHYIKPML
-225 ATPSEVPFTDEG
+225 ATASDVPFNDKE

-243 WDGYRAITEKKGKNL
+243 WDGYRAITEKKDKQIR
-258 KFYSR
+258 FYSR
-263 NGLEFHELYPELVP
+263 NGLTFNELYPEVAH
-277 ELLKIKK
+277 ELTKLKK

-307 QFDDNRDLPILY
+307 QFDENRDLPILY
-319 YVFDCLWYDGKDL
+319 YVFDCLSYDGKDI
-332 TDLPLTERKKY
+332 TDLPLLERKKF
-343 AQKAVPKSNAI
+343 AQKALPKSKVI
-354 LYSDHIEGDGEKF
+354 LYSDHVEEEGEKF
-367 FNEIIKL
+367 FSEIIKI
-374 DGMEGMMAKRA
+374 DGLEGMMAKRA
-385 DSTYEEGR
+385 DSTYDEGR
-393 RSRSWLKIKLVNTQ
+393 RTRSWLKIKLVNTQ

-424 GALILGVYDKKKL
+424 GALILGVYHKKKL

-463 TDESPFDEKV
+463 IDDSPFDEKV
-473 PVNAKVTWVEPELVC
+473 PVNAAVTWVEPELVC

-495 TDEGIMRHPVFMG
+495 TDDGIMRHPVFMG
-508 MRIDKEPEEVDHVDE
+508 LRIDKEADEVDHVDE
-523 PVKKSSKVSVKSP
+523 PVKT
-536 KSGKEKTSE
+536 KT
-545 KETSKKTPAKSG
+545 TSAKKTPAAKKAATKTGARKGSKSRA
-557 KKSDDIGTSKENDR
+557 SNDIGTSKENERLVMVD
-571 TVTIGGHEL
+571 GHEL
-580 KLTNQNKV
+580 KLTNQNKI
-588 FWPKEKYTKGD
+588 FWPDEKYTKGD
-599 VVAYYNKVSNYILP
+599 VLAYYNKVADYILP

-623 RNPGGIEDKGFYH
+623 RNPGGIADKGFYH

-643 PHWVKSTEVY
+643 PDWVKSVEIY

-664 LCNDKATLIYLAN
+664 LCNNKATLLYLNN
-677 LGCIELNPW
+677 LGCIEINPW
-686 NSPYQKPDNP
+686 NSRIQKPDNP
-696 DYLIMDIDPSEKNTY
+696 DYLIMDIDPSEKNTF
-711 NQVIDVALV
+711 NQVVDVALV

-728 GCTCYCKTSGATGM
+728 GCTSYCKTSGATGM
-742 HVYIPLQGRY
+742 HIYIPLQGRY
-752 TYDQARPFSEIIA
+752 TYDQARPFSEVIA
-765 NLTQEQL
+765 NLAQEQL
-772 PDFTTVERPL
+772 SDFTTVERPL

-813 ASVSTPLKWSEVKH
+813 ASVSTPLLWKEVKH
-827 GLTPLD
+827 GLSPLD
-833 FTIKTVHKRFEKVGD
+833 FTIKTIHKRLDKVRD

>member
-1 MGLQLYKK
+1 MGLKLYKK

-21 KVKAA
+21 KVKPS
-26 GKKLVFV
+26 KSKLCFV
-33 IQRHAASRLHY
+33 VQRHDASRLHY
-44 DLRLELDG
+44 DFRLELDG

-64 LNPKD
+64 LNPQD

-77 DHPMEYNTFHGV
+77 DHPMAYNTFHGV

-111 PDHAKTKNEKAEL
+111 PAHAKTKNEKAEL
-124 RAMLA
+124 RKMLE
-129 KGQLKFVMKGKNIK
+129 KGQLKFVMKGKHLK
-143 GSFALVRLRDKKNWL
+143 GSFALVRLRDEKNWL
-158 LIKHRDEHAVD
+158 LIKHRDAYAVD
-169 EYDSEEVPPIK
+169 DYDSEEIAPIK
-180 SGGNKTWQSNR
+180 PHTADKTWQSNR
-191 NSSDKPNSKQ
+191 PNSRQ
-201 KSAAAARSVRAKAKK
+201 KSARAARTVRAKSHK
-216 LTHFIKPML
+216 LTHYIKPML
-225 ATPSEVPFTDEG
+225 ASPNGVPFSDED

-243 WDGYRAITEKKGKNL
+243 WDGYRAITEKKGKHI

-263 NGLEFHELYPELVP
+263 NGLSFNELYPELIP
-277 ELLKIKK
+277 ELMKIKK

-292 VVLNEEGKPSFQKLQ
+292 VVLNEHGRPSFQKLQ
-307 QFDDNRDLPILY
+307 QFDEHRDLPIIY
-319 YVFDCLWYDGKDL
+319 YVFDCLWYAGKDL
-332 TDLPLTERKKY
+332 TDLPLLERKKY
-343 AQKAVPKSNAI
+343 VLKALPKSHAV
-354 LYSDHIEGDGEKF
+354 LYSDHLETEGEKF
-367 FNEIIKL
+367 FSEIIKL
-374 DGMEGMMAKRA
+374 EGLEGMMAKRA
-385 DSTYEEGR
+385 DSLYEEGR

-412 GYTAPRESRKYF
+412 GYTAPRQSRKYF
-424 GALILGVYDKKKL
+424 GALVLGVYDNKKL

-448 DKMLKEL
+448 DTLLKEL
-455 HAKLQPLV
+455 HARLQPLI
-463 TDESPFDEKV
+463 TDESPFDEKI
-473 PVNAKVTWVEPELVC
+473 PVNAAVTWVKPEMVC

-495 TDEGIMRHPVFMG
+495 TDDGIMRHPVFMG
-508 MRIDKEPEEVDHVDE
+508 LRIDKEPEEVDHVDAPMKTKSQSRKK
-523 PVKKSSKVSVKSP
+523 PVKKTTAKKTVKKASVK
-536 KSGKEKTSE
+536 T
-545 KETSKKTPAKSG
+545 A
-557 KKSDDIGTSKENDR
+557 KSDDIGTSQANER
-571 TVTIGGHEL
+571 VVTVNGHEL
-580 KLTNQNKV
+580 KLTNQNKIY
-588 FWPKEKYTKGD
+588 WPEEQYTKGD
-599 VVAYYNKVSNYILP
+599 VIQYYNQIARYILP
-613 YLIDRPQSLK
+613 YLVDRPQSLK

-636 KDAGDKA
+636 KDAGDAA
-643 PHWVKSTEVY
+643 PHWVKSVEVY

-664 LCNDKATLIYLAN
+664 LCNDKATLLYLNN
-677 LGCIELNPW
+677 LGCIEINPW
-686 NSPYQKPDNP
+686 NSRIKKPDHP
-696 DYLIMDIDPSEKNTY
+696 DYLIMDIDPSEKNTF

-742 HVYIPLQGRY
+742 HIYIPLQGAY

-765 NLTQEQL
+765 HLTQEQL

-800 TLSSVYSIRPVPG
+800 TLSSVYSLRPVPG
-813 ASVSTPLKWSEVKH
+813 ASVSTPLNWKEVKH

-833 FTIKTVHKRFEKVGD
+833 FTIKTIHKRLAKVGD

>member
-1 MGLQLYKK
+1 MGLALYKK
-9 KRNFKNTPEPEG
+9 KRNFKNTPEPQG
-21 KVKAA
+21 NVKPSS
-26 GKKLVFV
+26 KKLCFV
-33 IQRHAASRLHY
+33 IQRHDASRLHY

-69 KRLAVMVE
+69 KRLAVRVE
-77 DHPMEYNTFHGV
+77 DHPMEYNKFHGV
-89 IPKGNYGAGTVDIW
+89 IPKGNYGAGVVDIW

-124 RAMLA
+124 RKMLE
-129 KGQLKFVMKGKNIK
+129 KGQLKFVMKGRRLN
-143 GSFALVRLRDKKNWL
+143 GSFALVRLRDEKNWL
-158 LIKHRDEHAVD
+158 LIKHRDKYAVE
-169 EYDSEEVPPIK
+169 EYDSEDIPPVK
-180 SGGNKTWQSNR
+180 PHNSDKTWQSNR
-191 NSSDKPNSKQ
+191 PNSRQ
-201 KSAAAARSVRAKAKK
+201 KSAKAARSVRAKAKK

-225 ATPSEVPFTDEG
+225 ATPSEVPFSDKD

-243 WDGYRAITEKKGKNL
+243 WDGYRAITEKKDKSL

-263 NGLEFHELYPELVP
+263 NGLEFHNLYPELVP
-277 ELLKIKK
+277 ELMKIKK
-284 DCVLDGEI
+284 DCILDGEI

-319 YVFDCLWYDGKDL
+319 YVFDCLSFDGKDI

-343 AQKAVPKSNAI
+343 AQKAIPKSNAI
-354 LYSDHIEGDGEKF
+354 VYSDHVEKQGEKF

-374 DGMEGMMAKRA
+374 DGLEGMMAKRA

-393 RSRSWLKIKLVNTQ
+393 RTRSWLKIKLVNTQ
-407 EAVIA
+407 EAIIA

-424 GALILGVYDKKKL
+424 GALILGVYDRRKL
-437 RYIGHSGTGFT
+437 RYLGHSGTGFT
-448 DKMLKEL
+448 DKMLKEI
-455 HAKLQPLV
+455 HGKLQPLV
-463 TDESPFDEKV
+463 REESPFDEKV
-473 PVNAKVTWVEPELVC
+473 PVNSKVTWVEPELVC

-495 TDEGIMRHPVFMG
+495 TEEGIMRHPVFMG
-508 MRIDKEPEEVDHVDE
+508 LRIDKEPEEVDHIDE
-523 PVKKSSKVSVKSP
+523 PVKTKSKPEKKPVKTSP
-536 KSGKEKTSE
+536 KKTA
-545 KETSKKTPAKSG
+545 KKTAVTS
-557 KKSDDIGTSKENDR
+557 KSDDIGTSEENER
-571 TVTIGGHEL
+571 IVEVNGHEL
-580 KLTNQNKV
+580 KLTNQNKI
-588 FWPKEKYTKGD
+588 FWPEEKYTKGD
-599 VVAYYNKVSNYILP
+599 VINHYNKISDYILP
-613 YLIDRPQSLK
+613 YLFDRPQSLK
-623 RNPGGIEDKGFYH
+623 RNPGGITDKGFYH

-643 PHWVKSTEVY
+643 PSWVKSEEVY

-664 LCNDKATLIYLAN
+664 ICNNKATLIYLAN

-686 NSPYQKPDNP
+686 NSRIRKPDNP
-696 DYLIMDIDPSEKNTY
+696 DYLIMDIDPSEKNTF

-728 GCTCYCKTSGATGM
+728 GCSCYCKTSGATGM
-742 HVYIPLQGRY
+742 HVYIPLQGAY

-765 NLTQEQL
+765 HLANEQL
-772 PDFTTVERPL
+772 PEFTTVERPL
-782 NQRKG
+782 NQRRG

-813 ASVSTPLKWSEVKH
+813 ASVSTPLKWKEVKH
-827 GLTPLD
+827 GLSPLD
-833 FTIKTVHKRFEKVGD
+833 FTIKTIHKRLDKVGD

-860 RKCIDRLES
+860 RKCIGRLES

>member
-9 KRNFKNTPEPEG
+9 KRNFNNTPEPEG
-21 KVKAA
+21 KVKST
-26 GKKLVFV
+26 GNKLCFV
-33 IQRHAASRLHY
+33 IQRHNASRLHY

-77 DHPMEYNTFHGV
+77 DHPMEYNKFHGI

-111 PDHAKTKNEKAEL
+111 PYHAKTKNEKAEL
-124 RAMLA
+124 RNMLE
-129 KGQLKFVMKGKNIK
+129 KGQLKFVMNGKHLK
-143 GSFALVRLRDKKNWL
+143 GSFALVRLRDEKSWL
-158 LIKHRDEHAVD
+158 LIKHRDKYAVD
-169 EYDSEEVPPIK
+169 EYDSEDISPIK
-180 SGGNKTWQSNR
+180 PHNTDKTWQSNR
-191 NSSDKPNSKQ
+191 QNSRQ
-201 KSAAAARSVRAKAKK
+201 KSAKAARSVRAKAKK

-225 ATPSEVPFTDEG
+225 ATPSEVPFTDED

-243 WDGYRAITEKKGKNL
+243 WDGYRAVTERKGKNL

-277 ELLKIKK
+277 ELMKIKK

-319 YVFDCLWYDGKDL
+319 YVFDCLSYDGKDL

-343 AQKAVPKSNAI
+343 AQKAIPKSNAI
-354 LYSDHIEGDGEKF
+354 IYSDHIEGEGEKF

-374 DGMEGMMAKRA
+374 DGLEGMMAKRA

-407 EAVIA
+407 EAIIA

-424 GALILGVYDKKKL
+424 GALILGVYDGRKL

-455 HAKLQPLV
+455 HAQLQPLV
-463 TDESPFDEKV
+463 TDETPFDEKV

-508 MRIDKEPEEVDHVDE
+508 LRIDKEAEEVDHIDKPVKTKATKNTKVKT
-523 PVKKSSKVSVKSP
+523 PVKKTVA
-536 KSGKEKTSE
+536 
-545 KETSKKTPAKSG
+545 KKTATKKTAGSKSN
-557 KKSDDIGTSKENDR
+557 DIGSSKENERLVELD
-571 TVTIGGHEL
+571 GHEL
-580 KLTNQNKV
+580 KLTNQNKI
-588 FWPKEKYTKGD
+588 FWPEEKYTKGD
-599 VVAYYNKVSNYILP
+599 VINHYNKIADFILP

-623 RNPGGIEDKGFYH
+623 RNPGGIADKGFYH

-643 PHWVKSTEVY
+643 PSWVKSEEVY

-664 LCNDKATLIYLAN
+664 ICNNKATLIYLAN

-686 NSPYQKPDNP
+686 NSRIQKPDNP
-696 DYLIMDIDPSEKNTY
+696 DYLIMDIDPSEKNTF

-720 IKEILDKA
+720 IKEILDEA

-752 TYDQARPFSEIIA
+752 TYDQARPFSEVIA
-765 NLTQEQL
+765 NLANERL
-772 PDFTTVERPL
+772 PKFTTVERPL

-813 ASVSTPLKWSEVKH
+813 ASVSTPLKWNEVKH
-827 GLTPLD
+827 GLSPLD
-833 FTIKTVHKRFEKVGD
+833 FTIKTIHKRLDKVGD

>member
-1 MGLQLYKK
+1 MGLALYKK
-9 KRNFKNTPEPEG
+9 KRNFKNTPEPQG
-21 KVKAA
+21 NVKPSS
-26 GKKLVFV
+26 KKLCFV
-33 IQRHAASRLHY
+33 IQRHDASRLHY

-69 KRLAVMVE
+69 KRLAVRVE
-77 DHPMEYNTFHGV
+77 DHPMEYNKFHGV
-89 IPKGNYGAGTVDIW
+89 IPKGNYGAGVVDIW

-124 RAMLA
+124 RKMLE
-129 KGQLKFVMKGKNIK
+129 KGQLKFVMKGRHLN
-143 GSFALVRLRDKKNWL
+143 GSFALVRLRDEKNWL
-158 LIKHRDEHAVD
+158 LIKHRDKYAVD
-169 EYDSEEVPPIK
+169 EYDSEDIPPVK
-180 SGGNKTWQSNR
+180 PHNSDKTWQSNR
-191 NSSDKPNSKQ
+191 PNSRQ
-201 KSAAAARSVRAKAKK
+201 KSAKAARSVRAKAKK

-225 ATPSEVPFTDEG
+225 ATPSEVPFSDKD

-243 WDGYRAITEKKGKNL
+243 WDGYRAITEKKDKSL

-263 NGLEFHELYPELVP
+263 NGLEFHNLYQELVP
-277 ELLKIKK
+277 ELMKIKK

-319 YVFDCLWYDGKDL
+319 YVFDCLSFDGKDI

-343 AQKAVPKSNAI
+343 AQKAIPKSNAI
-354 LYSDHIEGDGEKF
+354 VYSDHVEEQGEKF

-374 DGMEGMMAKRA
+374 DGLEGMMAKRA

-393 RSRSWLKIKLVNTQ
+393 RTRSWLKIKLVNTQ
-407 EAVIA
+407 EAIIA

-424 GALILGVYDKKKL
+424 GALILGVYDRKKL
-437 RYIGHSGTGFT
+437 RYLGHSGTGFT
-448 DKMLKEL
+448 DKMLKEI
-455 HAKLQPLV
+455 HGKLQPLV
-463 TDESPFDEKV
+463 TEESPFHEKV
-473 PVNAKVTWVEPELVC
+473 PVNSKVTWVEPELVC

-495 TDEGIMRHPVFMG
+495 TEEGIMRHPVFMG
-508 MRIDKEPEEVDHVDE
+508 LRIDKESKEVDHIDE
-523 PVKKSSKVSVKSP
+523 PVKTKSKPEKKPVKTSP
-536 KSGKEKTSE
+536 KKTA
-545 KETSKKTPAKSG
+545 KKTAVTS
-557 KKSDDIGTSKENDR
+557 KSDDIGTSKENER
-571 TVTIGGHEL
+571 IVEVNGHEL
-580 KLTNQNKV
+580 KLTNQNKI
-588 FWPKEKYTKGD
+588 FWPEEKYTKGD
-599 VVAYYNKVSNYILP
+599 VINHYNKISDYILP

-623 RNPGGIEDKGFYH
+623 RNPGGITDKGFYH

-643 PHWVKSTEVY
+643 PSWVKSEEVY

-664 LCNDKATLIYLAN
+664 ICNNKATLIYLAN

-686 NSPYQKPDNP
+686 NSRIRKPDNP
-696 DYLIMDIDPSEKNTY
+696 DYLIMDIDPSEKNTF

-728 GCTCYCKTSGATGM
+728 GCSCYCKTSGATGM
-742 HVYIPLQGRY
+742 HVYIPLQGAY

-765 NLTQEQL
+765 HLANEQL
-772 PDFTTVERPL
+772 PEFTTVERPL

-813 ASVSTPLKWSEVKH
+813 ASVSTPLKWKEVKH
-827 GLTPLD
+827 GLSPLD
-833 FTIKTVHKRFEKVGD
+833 FTIKTIHKRLDKVGD

-860 RKCIDRLES
+860 RKCIGRLES